1 MPRSPWILDVD
12 RRRSDECFEQV
23 NRFADGTSI
32 SIQLSCEGHRII
44 GELGVTNR
52 ITKTRLNARYD
63 RGVDAPHPDQDEAS
77 GTASPVVRASKPE
90 TRERR
95 ITIGDVAARARVSKS
110 AVSFVFNGRPG
121 VGEAARDRI
130 LQAARELDW
139 RPDARARALS
149 RSRAQALGLVIRR
162 EPELISTDPFFP
174 QFVAGVES
182 GLSDAEYALVLQ
194 VVQDEAS
201 EHAAYVRFAHESR
214 VDGVFLTD
222 LRTDDERPGEL
233 TRLGMP
239 CVLVGPAAP
248 MADGMPPIGLDDE
261 AGVRRAVR
269 HLSALGH
276 RRIAH
281 VAGDE
286 RFVHSDVRRRA
297 WADEMA
303 QLGLEPGPVVV
314 ADFTGA
320 SGARATHELLD
331 LAEPPSAIVYANDLM
346 AIAGMSV
353 ATDRGIRVPADL
365 SVVGFDDIP
374 LAPYVVPP
382 LTTVRQSVV
391 EWGRACARTLVAL
404 VESREPDAVSL
415 PPVEFV
421 VRGSTGP
428 FRGRAPSAE

>member
-1 MPRSPWILDVD
+1 MEAPPSHQDDAR
-12 RRRSDECFEQV
+12 
-23 NRFADGTSI
+23 DG
-32 SIQLSCEGHRII
+32 
-44 GELGVTNR
+44 
-52 ITKTRLNARYD
+52 
-63 RGVDAPHPDQDEAS
+63 APS
-77 GTASPVVRASKPE
+77 ASPTLKSEA
-90 TRERR
+90 RERR
-95 ITIGDVAARARVSKS
+95 ATIGDVAARAQVSKS

-121 VGEAARDRI
+121 VGEAARTRI
-130 LQAARELDW
+130 LQAAEELDW

-162 EPELISTDPFFP
+162 DPELISTDPFFP

-182 GLSDAEYALVLQ
+182 GLSDEGYALVLQ
-194 VVQDEAS
+194 VVQGEEA
-201 EHAAYVRFAHESR
+201 EQAAYMRFAHESR

-222 LRTDDERPGEL
+222 LRVDDERPAEL
-233 TRLGMP
+233 ARLGVP
-239 CVLVGPAAP
+239 CLLVGPAAP
-248 MADGMPPIGLDDE
+248 GGGGRPPIGLDDA

-281 VAGDE
+281 VAGAASY
-286 RFVHSDVRRRA
+286 VHSEIRRRA

-303 QLGLEPGPVVV
+303 ELGLDPGPIVV

-331 LAEPPSAIVYANDLM
+331 LADPPTAIVYANDLM
-346 AIAGMSV
+346 AIAGMS
-353 ATDRGIRVPADL
+353 AAMDRGIRVPADL
-365 SVVGFDDIP
+365 SVVGFDDVP

-382 LTTVRQSVV
+382 LTTVRQDVV
-391 EWGRACARTLVAL
+391 AWGRVCARTLVAI
-404 VESREPDAVSL
+404 VEAREPESVRL

-428 FRGRAPSAE
+428 ARPRQR